1 MSAQRPGSSG
11 LVLLVPELAPL
22 IDDIRARHDP
32 AWRQGMPAH
41 VTVLY
46 PFMDPVKIG
55 PTQRGRLAEVL
66 RSFPAFDLTFAGIG
80 RFPEALW
87 AAPAPAET
95 VVAMVRAVAAAF
107 PDYPPY
113 RGQFET
119 IIPHVTVAQ
128 GDGLDLGALEPELRR
143 RLEAPVTAR
152 VSSVAL
158 FTTVR
163 RRWREVDRFLL
174 G

>member
-1 MSAQRPGSSG
+1 MSSSG

-41 VTVLY
+41 LTVLY

-55 PTQRGRLAEVL
+55 PTQRGRLAEVFH
-66 RSFPAFDLTFAGIG
+66 SFAPFELKFARIG

-87 AAPAPAET
+87 LAPEPAEA
-95 VVAMVRAVAAAF
+95 VVAMVRAVAEAF

-119 IIPHVTVAQ
+119 VIPHVTVAQ
-128 GDGLDLGALEPELRR
+128 GEGLDLAALEPELRR
-143 RLEAPVTAR
+143 RLAQPVR
-152 VSSVAL
+152 VEVGAVAL

-174 G
+174 GD